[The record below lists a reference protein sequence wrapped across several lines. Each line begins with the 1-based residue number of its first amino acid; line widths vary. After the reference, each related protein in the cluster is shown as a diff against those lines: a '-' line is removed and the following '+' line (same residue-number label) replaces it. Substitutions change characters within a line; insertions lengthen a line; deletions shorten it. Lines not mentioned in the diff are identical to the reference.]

1 MEDDMLRAK
10 LESVRLTA
18 EEKQTEP
25 LPFISCIVERA
36 VIEPLLAVVGRT
48 DFIVSSDTSCD
59 PNVRCQH
66 CDTFRECATAVE
78 TDPSLPEVIDRGRVS
93 PEIAAKLF
101 EAVFSHEC
109 SPRDHARWFSHPF
122 LFYDFPSW
130 GLLQLHSGPCGLL
143 AAVQVWLLRWLWFGC
158 EEQCRLP
165 SFHRGIAELATDEEW
180 VTKLRLRPCIQVVRR
195 ALIEALVSIL
205 TQCKRSPHF
214 VVCRVLPVVAPDE
227 TAYRDNF
234 EVEYTNLPTE
244 EDARRFYTQHSEQF
258 LESPTALLSFLISV
272 SLTTGITQMREDMD
286 CFGDGYLIRTFG
298 HCSQEMV
305 NLLLTG
311 RAVSNI
317 FNDSRQFLAESGRQE
332 ENLTLHG
339 IGRRTCVG
347 LLADVETQLLA
358 EVGSYFK
365 CPFFPLWVLAKAS
378 HYSTFLGVD
387 IRLNDDFG
395 VLHAR
400 DWGLKAFDQFDSAR
414 SGMLGSDQV
423 QLLINK
429 LGLHAFD
436 WGIVEDNLLLRSD
449 FMNYCVRRHV
459 KTHPNQLTSLP
470 PEEWDILLY
479 DGLDQRHPLSRYRL
493 RHSACPDDR
502 NVELRALV
510 ATRI

>member
-1 MEDDMLRAK
+1 MLRAK

-332 ENLTLHG
+332 ENLTLQWVLPKNMSQRHRTANLCRTTRRCRDAAT
-339 IGRRTCVG
+339 GRSRLLLQVPVLSAVG
-347 LLADVETQLLA
+347 FSQ
-358 EVGSYFK
+358 G
-365 CPFFPLWVLAKAS
+365 FPLLDLPWRRYPPERRFWRLAR
-378 HYSTFLGVD
+378 T
-387 IRLNDDFG
+387 R
-395 VLHAR
+395 
-400 DWGLKAFDQFDSAR
+400 
-414 SGMLGSDQV
+414 LGSE
-423 QLLINK
+423 
-429 LGLHAFD
+429 GL
-436 WGIVEDNLLLRSD
+436 RP
-449 FMNYCVRRHV
+449 VR
-459 KTHPNQLTSLP
+459 
-470 PEEWDILLY
+470 
-479 DGLDQRHPLSRYRL
+479 
-493 RHSACPDDR
+493 
-502 NVELRALV
+502 
-510 ATRI
+510 